1 MESLLF
7 LRIFSAN
14 LEIIEFAAPQ
24 NQLPTE
30 RTFSRRNCHNGPIQ
44 WPDSNLCETGIKSLS
59 PSLSLKGERISIRLA
74 GFHFREIRAYLIAS
88 FLLEMLNTE
97 LPT

>member
-1 MESLLF
+1 MARF
-7 LRIFSAN
+7 NDPI
-14 LEIIEFAAPQ
+14 
-24 NQLPTE
+24 
-30 RTFSRRNCHNGPIQ
+30 RTCAKQAS
-44 WPDSNLCETGIKSLS
+44 SLS
-59 PSLSLKGERISIRLA
+59 LPLSLSLKGERISIRLA